1 MTDYPEPH
9 TMAKWCRAPS
19 ACARSPG
26 PPGRK
31 IDGAIAS
38 ATAAQQALQPTLKP
52 AAWSLPSSRRLSPM
66 TRVPVGRSLQRFVS
80 AGFAPS
86 DSDQVRVQ
94 KATLTLVIGFLV
106 LLSPVWIVTYLL
118 LGRPLSAAIP
128 AVYVGVGVLRLA
140 NLFRTK
146 RPGSL
151 VASQTL
157 LFMVLPLALQWS
169 LGGFERGSAVALW
182 AFVAPLS
189 ALVTWGLRQA
199 VRVLVALLL
208 ALVVSGL
215 LESTLRALVPPLP
228 EGVATGFWVLNVSAP
243 LTTAFVLLAY
253 FLHQRDLATA
263 RSEDLLRNVLPGTIA
278 DRLKAGSG
286 QIADGYAATSV
297 VFIDI
302 VEFTR
307 FAERTAPERL
317 VVLLGR
323 VFAVLDDLVERHG
336 LEKIKTLGDG
346 YLAVAGVPEPRPDHA
361 RAAAAMTLDT
371 RVALRQALA
380 DDWPDLDVRIGIASG
395 PLVAG
400 VIGRRRFSYDL
411 WGDTVN
417 TASRMASLAEPGTIQ
432 LTQATRDL
440 LEADAIIEPRGIV
453 DVKGKGSLRTYRLV
467 GLRAPPRA
475 A

>member
-1 MTDYPEPH
+1 
-9 TMAKWCRAPS
+9 
-19 ACARSPG
+19 
-26 PPGRK
+26 
-31 IDGAIAS
+31 
-38 ATAAQQALQPTLKP
+38 
-52 AAWSLPSSRRLSPM
+52 
-66 TRVPVGRSLQRFVS
+66 
-80 AGFAPS
+80 
-86 DSDQVRVQ
+86 
-94 KATLTLVIGFLV
+94 
-106 LLSPVWIVTYLL
+106 
-118 LGRPLSAAIP
+118 
-128 AVYVGVGVLRLA
+128 
-140 NLFRTK
+140 
-146 RPGSL
+146 
-151 VASQTL
+151 
-157 LFMVLPLALQWS
+157 
-169 LGGFERGSAVALW
+169 VALW
-182 AFVAPLS
+182 AFVAPIS

-208 ALVVSGL
+208 ALVVLGL
-215 LESTLRALVPPLP
+215 LESTLRALVPALP
-228 EGVATGFWVLNVSAP
+228 ESVATGFWVLNVSAP

-263 RSEDLLRNVLPGTIA
+263 RSEDLLRNVLPGRIA

-286 QIADGYAATSV
+286 QIADASAATSV
-297 VFIDI
+297 IFIDI

-307 FAERTAPERL
+307 FAEQTAPERL

-361 RAAAAMTLDT
+361 RAAAAMALGT
-371 RVALRQALA
+371 RVALRRALA

-440 LEADAIIEPRGIV
+440 LDADAIIEPRGIL
-453 DVKGKGSLRTYRLV
+453 DVKGKGPLRTYRLV

-475 A
+475 AEA